1 MIDDFFHAANVRPNI
16 VMELSRQEAINQMVE
31 NNLGVGIAGAKT
43 VFREIREGRLVSWMI
58 EGAEIK
64 WELGLARL
72 RGGYYSPIAK
82 EFVRLCKESFVERE
96 KGLKAKK

>member
-1 MIDDFFHAANVRPNI
+1 
-16 VMELSRQEAINQMVE
+16 MELSRQEAINQMVE

-43 VFREIREGRLVSWMI
+43 VSNEIKAGRLVSWLI

-72 RGGYYSPIAK
+72 RGAYYSPIGK
-82 EFVRLCKESFVERE
+82 EFVRFCKESFIERE
-96 KGLKAKK
+96 KELMATR